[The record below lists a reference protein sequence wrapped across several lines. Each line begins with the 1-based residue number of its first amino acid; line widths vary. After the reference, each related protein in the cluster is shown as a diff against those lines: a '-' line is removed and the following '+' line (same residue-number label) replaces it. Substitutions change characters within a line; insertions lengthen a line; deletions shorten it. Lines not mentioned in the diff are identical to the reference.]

1 MFQLIVQYVAA
12 AAKLYIFPFI
22 SELRKPLGGGGG
34 EGRQKSKL
42 ELGGTEE
49 EGKSTLKLSKAQF
62 CCYSAA
68 AASGYALVVLRFTG
82 HHRGDYRHMHRRR
95 SYVVHSPHVELGD
108 RQCWRSSSVRRRRS
122 RKAPFFAQPVLPH
135 PPPSLF
141 QTPLSRISLFSAPSF
156 WN

>member
-49 EGKSTLKLSKAQF
+49 EGKSTLKLSKAQW
-62 CCYSAA
+62 AA
-68 AASGYALVVLRFTG
+68 IVLLLLLAMR
-82 HHRGDYRHMHRRR
+82 
-95 SYVVHSPHVELGD
+95 
-108 RQCWRSSSVRRRRS
+108 
-122 RKAPFFAQPVLPH
+122 
-135 PPPSLF
+135 
-141 QTPLSRISLFSAPSF
+141 
-156 WN
+156 